1 MTGPVEPAV
10 PAAAATQAGALDGRG
25 ARGVAVAGIV
35 VAATG
40 FVVQALVSRTA
51 SAEDTALFLVFW
63 SLLFAVVGITGGI
76 QNESTRA
83 VRAGYRGEVQ
93 PVDGERAPRAAS
105 GARVVPVGLAVGALI
120 AVVVLA
126 TSPLWASS
134 VLQEHTVLGVVL
146 VALAAFAFSGHAS
159 VTGAL
164 AGAGSWTVYARVV
177 GLESAVR
184 LVLVVGV
191 VVVSATLV
199 NLMVATAVATGAW
212 LIALAMSAQ
221 TRSTLFVRAD
231 RPARRYVSGLG
242 HAIVASS
249 ATAVLVVGF
258 PVLIQLTT
266 PDDVVTA
273 AAPLLLA
280 ISLTRAPL
288 LLPLNAFQGVAI
300 AHFVEHPERRAR
312 TLTVIVGI
320 VAVVGAVGAGL
331 AALVGPWLM
340 DVVLHQEIGSAV
352 LAALTGAG
360 ALLALLTL
368 TGTAVLALGRHRAY
382 SAGWAVASVL
392 AVVLLLLPG
401 SLEQRV
407 LLSLWVSP
415 LVGAAI
421 HAVALVRSRAP
432 RSVG

>member
-1 MTGPVEPAV
+1 MSSPEAV
-10 PAAAATQAGALDGRG
+10 PLPPAQQAGELDGRG

-51 SAEDTALFLVFW
+51 SAADTALFLVFW

-83 VRAGYRGEVQ
+83 VRAALHDEVRPDVQ
-93 PVDGERAPRAAS
+93 
-105 GARVVPVGLAVGALI
+105 GARVVPVGLAVGGLI
-120 AVVVLA
+120 ALAVLA

-134 VLQEHTVLGVVL
+134 VLQEHTVAGVVL
-146 VALAAFAFSGHAS
+146 VAVAALLFSGHAS
-159 VTGAL
+159 ATGAL
-164 AGAGSWTVYARVV
+164 AGAGAWKVYARVV
-177 GLESAVR
+177 GLESVVR
-184 LVLVVGV
+184 LVLVVAV
-191 VVVSATLV
+191 VVVSATLF
-199 NLMVATAVATGAW
+199 NLMVASAVATAAW
-212 LIALAMSAQ
+212 LLALAASRQ
-221 TRSTLFVRAD
+221 VRSTLTMRAD

-249 ATAVLVVGF
+249 STAILVVGF

-320 VAVVGAVGAGL
+320 VVVVGAVGAGL

-340 DVVLHQEIGSAV
+340 EVVLDQQIGSGV

-368 TGTAVLALGRHRAY
+368 TGTAVLALGKHRAY
-382 SAGWAVASVL
+382 SAGWAVASIL
-392 AVVLLLLPG
+392 AVLLLLPPWA
-401 SLEQRV
+401 LEQRV
-407 LLSLWVSP
+407 LLSLWISP
-415 LVGAAI
+415 LVGASI
-421 HAVALVRSRAP
+421 HAAALVRSRAP

>member
-1 MTGPVEPAV
+1 VSEL
-10 PAAAATQAGALDGRG
+10 PAAQPTQAGVLDGRG

-40 FVVQALVSRTA
+40 FVIQALVSRTA

-83 VRAGYRGEVQ
+83 VRAGFRDET
-93 PVDGERAPRAAS
+93 PSADAPGAAGTTGTPGPS

-126 TSPLWASS
+126 TSPLWGAS
-134 VLQEHTVLGVVL
+134 VLQEHTVTGVVL

-164 AGAGSWTVYARVV
+164 AGAGAWKVYARVV
-177 GLESAVR
+177 GLESVVR
-184 LVLVVGV
+184 LVLVVAV
-191 VVVSATLV
+191 VVVSATLL
-199 NLMVATAVATGAW
+199 NLMVATAVATAAW
-212 LIALAMSAQ
+212 LLALATSSQ
-221 TRSTLFVRAD
+221 TRSTLAMRAD

-242 HAIVASS
+242 HAVVASS
-249 ATAVLVVGF
+249 STAVLVVGF

-340 DVVLHQEIGSAV
+340 DVVLHQQIGSAV

-382 SAGWAVASVL
+382 STGWAVASIL

-407 LLSLWVSP
+407 LVSLWVSP

-421 HAVALVRSRAP
+421 HAWALVQSRAP

>member
-1 MTGPVEPAV
+1 VSELPTAQP
-10 PAAAATQAGALDGRG
+10 TQAGALDGRG

-40 FVVQALVSRTA
+40 FVIQALVSRTA

-83 VRAGYRGEVQ
+83 VRASYHGDV
-93 PVDGERAPRAAS
+93 PVESGAAGAGVR

-159 VTGAL
+159 ATGAL
-164 AGAGSWTVYARVV
+164 AGAGAWKVYARVV
-177 GLESAVR
+177 GLESVVR

-191 VVVSATLV
+191 VLVSATLV
-199 NLMVATAVATGAW
+199 NLMVAPAVATGAW
-212 LIALAMSAQ
+212 LLALATSAQ
-221 TRSTLFVRAD
+221 TRSTLAMRAD
-231 RPARRYVSGLG
+231 RPARQYVTGLG

-249 ATAVLVVGF
+249 STAVLVVGF

-340 DVVLHQEIGSAV
+340 DVVLDQQIGSAV
-352 LAALTGAG
+352 LAGLTGAG

-382 SAGWAVASVL
+382 SAGWAVASIL

-407 LLSLWVSP
+407 LVSLWVSP

>member
-1 MTGPVEPAV
+1 MTGPVDPSV
-10 PAAAATQAGALDGRG
+10 PVTGPTQAGALDGRG

-40 FVVQALVSRTA
+40 FVIQALVSRTA
-51 SAEDTALFLVFW
+51 SEADTALFLVFW

-83 VRAGYRGEVQ
+83 VRAALRE
-93 PVDGERAPRAAS
+93 DAPAGAP
-105 GARVVPVGLAVGALI
+105 GARVVPVGLVVGALI

-134 VLQEHTVLGVVL
+134 VLQEHTVVGVVL
-146 VALAAFAFSGHAS
+146 VAAAALAFSGHAS

-164 AGAGSWTVYARVV
+164 AGAGAWKVYARVV
-177 GLESAVR
+177 GLESVVR

-191 VVVSATLV
+191 VVVSATLFD
-199 NLMVATAVATGAW
+199 LMVATAVATGAW
-212 LIALAMSAQ
+212 LLALATSAQ
-221 TRSTLFVRAD
+221 TRSTLGMRAD

-242 HAIVASS
+242 HAVLASS
-249 ATAVLVVGF
+249 STAVLVVGF

-320 VAVVGAVGAGL
+320 VVVVGAVGAGL

-368 TGTAVLALGRHRAY
+368 TGTAVLALGKHRAY

-407 LLSLWVSP
+407 LVSLWVSP
-415 LVGAAI
+415 LVGAGI
-421 HAVALVRSRAP
+421 HAWALVRSRAP

>member
-1 MTGPVEPAV
+1 MSVSDP
-10 PAAAATQAGALDGRG
+10 AGAGEVAASRAGELDGRG

-40 FVVQALVSRTA
+40 FVVQALVSRTT
-51 SAEDTALFLVFW
+51 SAADTALFLVFW

-83 VRAGYRGEVQ
+83 VRASMQGDLPTG
-93 PVDGERAPRAAS
+93 AS
-105 GARVVPVGLAVGALI
+105 GARVVPVGLAVGGLI

-126 TSPLWASS
+126 SSPLWASN

-146 VALAAFAFSGHAS
+146 VAAAALAFSGHAS
-159 VTGAL
+159 ATGAL
-164 AGAGSWTVYARVV
+164 AGAGSWKIYARVV
-177 GLESAVR
+177 GLESVVR
-184 LVLVVGV
+184 LVLVVVV

-199 NLMVATAVATGAW
+199 NLMVASAVATGAW
-212 LIALAMSAQ
+212 LLALATSRT
-221 TRSTLFVRAD
+221 TRSTLSMRAD

-249 ATAVLVVGF
+249 STAVLVVGF

-300 AHFVEHPERRAR
+300 THFVEHPERRAR

-320 VAVVGAVGAGL
+320 VGVVGAVGAGL

-340 DVVLHQEIGSAV
+340 DVVLDQQIGPGI

-368 TGTAVLALGRHRAY
+368 TGTAVLALGRHRVY
-382 SAGWAVASVL
+382 SAGWAVASIL
-392 AVVLLLLPG
+392 AVVLLLPPWP
-401 SLEQRV
+401 LEERV

-421 HAVALVRSRAP
+421 HAAALVRSRAA

>member
-1 MTGPVEPAV
+1 MSEL
-10 PAAAATQAGALDGRG
+10 PAAQPTQAGALDGRG

-40 FVVQALVSRTA
+40 FVIQALVSRTA

-83 VRAGYRGEVQ
+83 VRAGLRGDVPTETAT
-93 PVDGERAPRAAS
+93 AP

-134 VLQEHTVLGVVL
+134 VLQEHTVVGVVL
-146 VALAAFAFSGHAS
+146 VALAALAFSGHAS
-159 VTGAL
+159 ATGAL
-164 AGAGSWTVYARVV
+164 AGAGAWKVYARVV
-177 GLESAVR
+177 GLESVVR

-191 VVVSATLV
+191 VVVSATLF

-212 LIALAMSAQ
+212 LLALATSAQ
-221 TRSTLFVRAD
+221 TRSTLAMRAD
-231 RPARRYVSGLG
+231 RPARQYVTGLG

-249 ATAVLVVGF
+249 STAVLVVGF

-340 DVVLHQEIGSAV
+340 DVVLNQQIGSAV

-382 SAGWAVASVL
+382 SAGWAVASIL

-407 LLSLWVSP
+407 LVSLWVSP